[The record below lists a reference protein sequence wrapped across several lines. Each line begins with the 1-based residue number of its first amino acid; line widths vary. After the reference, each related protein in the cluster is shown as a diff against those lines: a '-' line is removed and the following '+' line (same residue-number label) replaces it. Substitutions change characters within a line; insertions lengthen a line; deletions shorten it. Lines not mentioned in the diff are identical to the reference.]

1 MLRFGN
7 HHVPPTR
14 PPFSVRGRGVWML
27 LLMLG
32 AVIMLMRQLQQPKT
46 ADFLGRVFNSSPAED
61 RSEKPLRSAIETSS
75 DDRVPNNSGT
85 LSARKPAHG
94 GPWAAVKDNATFIP
108 AEQNAWALLWDEVRR
123 TPSANLEREAIGTA
137 TYVQL
142 VNQPNLYRGLP
153 VRVRGRVL
161 RESVKRAPENL
172 LGITAYH
179 QLVLAPIGGGDWPV
193 MIYCLELP
201 KGFPRGEGLKVDLTV
216 VGLFFKN
223 WSYPYEGGM
232 GLAPVIVTNTI
243 DWRPPITPSMP
254 TAAPLN
260 ATSVWMGGAA
270 ALLAA
275 VGFTGLVSRRTRRP
289 VKVGTE
295 SPNFSRLE
303 REA

>member
-7 HHVPPTR
+7 DRIPQTR
-14 PPFSVRGRGVWML
+14 PPFGTRGRSVWML

-32 AVIMLMRQLQQPKT
+32 AVIALMRQVQQPTT
-46 ADFLGRVFNSSPAED
+46 ADLLGRLFNSSSAED
-61 RSEKPLRSAIETSS
+61 RSEKSPQPAAKPSS
-75 DDRVPNNSGT
+75 DDRGRNSG
-85 LSARKPAHG
+85 SPSVRKPESG

-108 AEQNAWALLWDEVRR
+108 AERTAWALLWDEVRR
-123 TPSANLEREAIGTA
+123 TPSTNLERQAIGTA
-137 TYVQL
+137 TYAQL

-193 MIYCLELP
+193 MIYCLNLP

-232 GLAPVIVTNTI
+232 GLAPVIVTNAI
-243 DWRPPITPSMP
+243 DWRLPIAPSMP
-254 TAAPLN
+254 AAAPPN
-260 ATSVWMGGAA
+260 AASVWMGGAA

-275 VGFTGLVSRRTRRP
+275 VGFTRLALRRTRRP
-289 VKVGTE
+289 AKAETE
-295 SPNFSRLE
+295 SPNFARLE
-303 REA
+303 Q